1 MINRQLVIALLA
13 AVFVFVAAGWSLT
26 LSQLAPRRDSTP
38 SPQEL
43 IRLHILANSDSSDDQ
58 ALKLK
63 VRDAVVEYLS
73 PRLAAADTIDTAR
86 RIVATNQNQIAQVA
100 QAVLAANNSQDGVR
114 VEMGRFE
121 FPLRTYGSLVLPSGE
136 YEAVR
141 VLIGAAEGKNWWCV
155 LFPPLCIVDATNAA
169 AAPASPADGSEMGRA
184 AKIEFRW
191 KLAELW
197 NASQK

>member
-1 MINRQLVIALLA
+1 MKRLLVLMFLTG
-13 AVFVFVAAGWSLT
+13 VFVFAAAGWSVT
-26 LSQLAPRRDSTP
+26 LSQLHPRSDNTL
-38 SPQEL
+38 PQNEL
-43 IRLHILANSDSSDDQ
+43 IRLHILANSDSTEDQ

-63 VRDAVVEYLS
+63 VRDAVVNYLS
-73 PRLAAADTIDTAR
+73 PRLADADTIDIAR
-86 RIVATNQNQIAQVA
+86 RIVATNQNQIVQVA
-100 QAVLAANNSQDGVR
+100 QDVLAANGSKDGVR

-155 LFPPLCIVDATNAA
+155 LFPPLCIVDATNAIA
-169 AAPASPADGSEMGRA
+169 VPVSSASGSGSEDSRT
-184 AKIEFRW
+184 KKVEVRW

-197 NASQK
+197 NKEN